1 MNYTS
6 SPQHQENLKQLVK
19 TFLRVQ
25 IAFFAVGLA
34 VADFITAVA
43 VCPMYALQDIGYYL
57 GVKNRDFSMFP
68 LLQKA
73 GQIGNTCLWLQ

>member
-25 IAFFAVGLA
+25 IALFAVALA
-34 VADFITAVA
+34 AADFLTGVA
-43 VCPMYALQDIGYYL
+43 VCPIYALQDIGYYL
-57 GVKNRDFSMFP
+57 QLV
-68 LLQKA
+68 
-73 GQIGNTCLWLQ
+73 